1 MRNSRKVWALPVILL
16 CFVPATIFA
25 QLPHG
30 PYFAPPLNSNTNTTI
45 SPLLPSEKSIREL
58 VPEKYKKRYLEW
70 KAEFLSTPTG
80 RNEWAAY
87 ERNERFVLT
96 IVVSDENVRG
106 AGTSKYKWN
115 DSGELVAATITL
127 GGRLSEGYPNPIYY
141 PVMNSL
147 SPAKLSYQISGSI
160 LAATKIAH
168 EFGHLNR
175 MLKTNGATYLLR
187 TELVPLYNR
196 IFTGNGRN
204 VRDPR
209 LIDLARR
216 MGGTPVEIWED
227 GEYWGEVNA
236 MLFLRDKIAEQ
247 GYQCSLFNRIR
258 MSVDTYARP
267 YRERFAEVAVSTSD
281 SSGWVW
287 Q

>member
-1 MRNSRKVWALPVILL
+1 VALLSCL
-16 CFVPATIFA
+16 GATTSA
-25 QLPHG
+25 QLPYR
-30 PYFAPPLNSNTNTTI
+30 PSIAAPLISTTK
-45 SPLLPSEKSIREL
+45 STPPANEKGIREV

-70 KAEFLSTPTG
+70 KAEFLSTTTG
-80 RNEWAAY
+80 RNEWATY
-87 ERNERFVLT
+87 EHNDRFLLT
-96 IVVSDENVRG
+96 IVVSDENIRG
-106 AGTSKYKWN
+106 AGTSKYNWN
-115 DSGELVAATITL
+115 ESGELIAATITL
-127 GGRLSEGYPNPIYY
+127 GGRLYEGYPNPIYY

-147 SPAKLSYQISGSI
+147 SPTKLSYRISGSV
-160 LAATKIAH
+160 LAATKLAH

-175 MLKTNGATYLLR
+175 MLKTNGATYVLR
-187 TELVPLYNR
+187 SQLVPVYNS
-196 IFTGNGRN
+196 IFARNGRN

-209 LIDLARR
+209 LVELAQK

-247 GYQCSLFNRIR
+247 ESQCSLFNRIR

-267 YRERFAEVAVSTSD
+267 YRERFAEVADATSD
-281 SSGWVW
+281 SSGCVW